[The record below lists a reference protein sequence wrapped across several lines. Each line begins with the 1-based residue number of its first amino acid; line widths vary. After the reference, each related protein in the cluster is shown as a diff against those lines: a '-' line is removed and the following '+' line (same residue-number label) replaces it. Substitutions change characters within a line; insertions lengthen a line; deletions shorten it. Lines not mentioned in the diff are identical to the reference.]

1 MEVICKL
8 NNIVKTYGN
17 RKILND
23 FNLEINKGELV
34 AIKGKSGVGKTT
46 LLNIMGLI
54 EKIDNGKII
63 LFGEDV
69 TKITNNQLN
78 KLLRNKISYLF
89 QNYALIDSE
98 SIDKNLDIA
107 LTYSKQNKKE
117 KKILKENALKKVGLN
132 ISTKSKIYE
141 LSGGEQQRVAIARIM
156 VKPSDIIL
164 ADEPTGSLDSN
175 TKHEIIQLL
184 KTMNAEGKTIIIVT
198 HDDEVS
204 DYCDR
209 IIEL

>member
-54 EKIDNGKII
+54 EKIDSGKII

-107 LTYSKQNKKE
+107 LTYSKKNKKE
-117 KKILKENALKKVGLN
+117 KKILKEKALKKVGLN

-156 VKPSDIIL
+156 LKPSDIIL